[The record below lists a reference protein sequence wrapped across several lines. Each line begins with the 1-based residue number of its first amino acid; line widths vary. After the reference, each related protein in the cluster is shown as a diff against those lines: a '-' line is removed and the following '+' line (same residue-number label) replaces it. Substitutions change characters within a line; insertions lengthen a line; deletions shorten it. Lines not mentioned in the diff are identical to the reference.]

1 MIRIKPEQDDTKR
14 KAGVF
19 RVYNLFQS
27 SVSYKVCVCAC
38 IVDVLVSPIYFVVAL
53 HFGLFYLTNYK
64 RAVFLVSQM
73 YSPVCVCVCV
83 WSFFIVWSVPLHFC
97 PSKQTIILI
106 IY

>member
-38 IVDVLVSPIYFVVAL
+38 IVDVLVSPIYFCGGSA
-53 HFGLFYLTNYK
+53 F
-64 RAVFLVSQM
+64 
-73 YSPVCVCVCV
+73 
-83 WSFFIVWSVPLHFC
+83 W
-97 PSKQTIILI
+97 IILFDKL
-106 IY
+106 